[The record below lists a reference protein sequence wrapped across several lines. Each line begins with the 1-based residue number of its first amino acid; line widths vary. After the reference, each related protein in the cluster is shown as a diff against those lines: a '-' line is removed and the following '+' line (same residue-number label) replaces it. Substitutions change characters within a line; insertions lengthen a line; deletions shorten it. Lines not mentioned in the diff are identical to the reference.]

1 MEHFQK
7 DFALRHLCRPSPFF
21 KTTPLPVCYNY
32 SDESVVWG
40 FWLFSGYTGFV
51 PFHRGVNGV
60 RFAES
65 TKEGLRRF
73 NGCIREGRG
82 VIDLPPGPATM
93 ECFNECEHP
102 NKPIY
107 LVNQGFM
114 NSYSGNLPGQFS
126 VSRSICLS
134 VPGSVSVSASR
145 LGL

>member
-1 MEHFQK
+1 MQAFPTIFLKLHPC
-7 DFALRHLCRPSPFF
+7 LCVIIIVMSPSYGAF
-21 KTTPLPVCYNY
+21 V
-32 SDESVVWG
+32 
-40 FWLFSGYTGFV
+40 SGYTGFV

-114 NSYSGNLPGQFS
+114 NSYSGHLPGQFS

-134 VPGSVSVSASR
+134 VPSSVSVSASR